1 MNDGPS
7 VCLLVD
13 GPILAGWQAAALSE
27 LFEETDALLSMVVYN
42 QYDPERSVFDLIRRA
57 IELREWSAAAVLFR
71 FITPAPT
78 ESDPVGLGEALD
90 LDGVREQHVHPEI
103 VDGWKQRIPESTVD
117 YIADNSDIAVR
128 FGFGFLVGPVLEEL
142 EYGVL
147 SYHHGDIREYRG
159 QPMGFW
165 EFIHSQREAGI
176 TVQIL
181 SEALDAGSVA
191 ALKRVRIDDL
201 YTWQSVRSRLL
212 AESQDM
218 LRRAVENIESDDVM
232 SPESLGEI
240 YTHPKGKPVIKYVF
254 KNGVGIFREW
264 IRI

>member
-1 MNDGPS
+1 MNDGLS

-13 GPILAGWQAAALSE
+13 GPIIARWQAAALSE
-27 LFEETDALLSMVVYN
+27 LFDETDALLSMVVYN
-42 QYDPERSVFDLIRRA
+42 EYNPERSASDLFRRF
-57 IELREWSAAAVLFR
+57 IELREWSVAAVLFR
-71 FITPAPT
+71 FITPTP
-78 ESDPVGLGEALD
+78 EQLDPVELGETLD
-90 LDGVREQHVHPEI
+90 LDGVTEQRVHPDI
-103 VDGWKQRIPESTVD
+103 IDGWKQRIPESTVD
-117 YIADNSDIAVR
+117 SIADKSDIAVR
-128 FGFGFLVGPVLEEL
+128 FGFGFLIGTVLEEL

-165 EFIHSQREAGI
+165 EFIHGQIEAGI

-181 SEALDAGSVA
+181 SEDLDAGSVA
-191 ALKRVRIDDL
+191 ALKRVRINDF
-201 YTWQSVRSRLL
+201 YTWQSVRSHLYE
-212 AESQDM
+212 ESHDM
-218 LRRAVENIESDDVM
+218 LRLAVENIESDDVM

-264 IRI
+264 IQS